1 MTLQVPAVFP
11 LAATET
17 WVEYPPTLELPPGDL
32 GWGSGMPF
40 AATGR
45 RDSSFGLYSFPT
57 LGLAVREKEWYDVV
71 SLS

>member
-17 WVEYPPTLELPPGDL
+17 WVELSPTLELPPGDL

-45 RDSSFGLYSFPT
+45 GNSSLGLHRFPA

-71 SLS
+71 SLN